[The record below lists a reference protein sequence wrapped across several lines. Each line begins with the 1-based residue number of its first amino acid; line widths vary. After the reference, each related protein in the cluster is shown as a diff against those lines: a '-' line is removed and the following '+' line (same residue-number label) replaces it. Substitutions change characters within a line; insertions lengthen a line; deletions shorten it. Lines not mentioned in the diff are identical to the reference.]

1 MHPNALLDCCTELL
15 KQVLK
20 FDHPAD
26 MVVSRYFRE
35 MRLGP
40 RERATVA
47 ETIYGVLR
55 KKNLYAYLAQH
66 GVGVPER
73 RLAILGFAA
82 PRDYLEGAL
91 TDQEHDW
98 LSRCDQVKPSD
109 LMELHRHN
117 LPQWLV
123 EPLKAQL
130 GDDFWPLVE
139 SLNAPAGLDLRV
151 NTLKD
156 KRADVQKELARAA
169 IKTVATP
176 YSPWGLRLTDK
187 PQLANVDA
195 FKRGAIEVQENAE
208 ASPRMLAAA

>member
-26 MVVSRYFRE
+26 MVVSRCFRE
-35 MRLGP
+35 LRLGP

-55 KKNLYAYLAQH
+55 KKNLYVYLAQH
-66 GVGVPER
+66 GSGVPER

-82 PRDYLEGAL
+82 PRDFLYGAL
-91 TDQEHDW
+91 TEQEQDW
-98 LSRCDQVKPSD
+98 LSRCDQVKPAD

-123 EPLKAQL
+123 EPLKSQL
-130 GDDFWPLVE
+130 GEDFWPLVE
-139 SLNAPAGLDLRV
+139 SLNTQAGLDLRV

-156 KRADVQKELARAA
+156 KRADVQK
-169 IKTVATP
+169 
-176 YSPWGLRLTDK
+176 
-187 PQLANVDA
+187 
-195 FKRGAIEVQENAE
+195 
-208 ASPRMLAAA
+208 